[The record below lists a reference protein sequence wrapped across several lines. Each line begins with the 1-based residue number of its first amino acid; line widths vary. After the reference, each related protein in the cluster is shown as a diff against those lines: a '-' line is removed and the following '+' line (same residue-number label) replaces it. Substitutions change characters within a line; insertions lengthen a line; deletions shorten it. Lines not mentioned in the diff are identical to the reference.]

1 MRTYTDVHATRK
13 ACTWG
18 RPFTTLPG
26 RDFQK
31 AVYYTSRRGFPE
43 GRLLHFPAGIS
54 RRPFT
59 TVHGGDFQSMGGRR
73 RFVHRVNRMRYRHQ
87 QSKSRSVMAR
97 TFQKAVYYTSR
108 RGFPEGRLLHFPAGI
123 PRRPFTTLPSGDFQ
137 KAVYYSS
144 RRGFPVH
151 GRKKEIRAQSKSYEI
166 PPPAVE
172 EQVSHGPDIPEGR
185 LLHFPA
191 GISRR
196 P

>member
-1 MRTYTDVHATRK
+1 M
-13 ACTWG
+13 G
-18 RPFTTLPG
+18 E
-26 RDFQK
+26 
-31 AVYYTSRRGFPE
+31 AVYYTSR
-43 GRLLHFPAGIS
+43 
-54 RRPFT
+54 
-59 TVHGGDFQSMGGRR
+59 Q
-73 RFVHRVNRMRYRHQ
+73 
-87 QSKSRSVMAR
+87 
-97 TFQKAVYYTSR
+97 
-108 RGFPEGRLLHFPAGI
+108 GFPEGRLLHFPAGI

-151 GRKKEIRAQSKSYEI
+151 GRKKEIRAQSNSYEI